1 VFLFDRGFMDY
12 HADRFVDHSLLIEDG
27 TELLALLPAS
37 ERSEGADRV
46 LVSHGGLT
54 YGGFVVGPRFTVG
67 KAIETMGAVVNYLRE
82 VGVHRLLYKSIPFIY
97 AKYPCQEDL
106 YALHGAGARLVRRD
120 VSSAIDQTCRLA
132 MQERRLR
139 GSRKASKAGVI
150 VRECQNYEAYWHVLG
165 QKLLE
170 RHGVKP
176 VHSLDEIRM
185 LAARFPKNIRLF
197 GAFREDTLVAGVL
210 MFVSDSVAHAQY
222 IASSDEG
229 RDVGA
234 LDLLFAWLIGDVFA
248 GKPYFD
254 FGISTEDGGKVVNRG
269 LLDQKEGFG
278 GRAVVHDF
286 YELETR

>member
-1 VFLFDRGFMDY
+1 
-12 HADRFVDHSLLIEDG
+12 
-27 TELLALLPAS
+27 
-37 ERSEGADRV
+37 
-46 LVSHGGLT
+46 
-54 YGGFVVGPRFTVG
+54 
-67 KAIETMGAVVNYLRE
+67 
-82 VGVHRLLYKSIPFIY
+82 
-97 AKYPCQEDL
+97 
-106 YALHGAGARLVRRD
+106 
-120 VSSAIDQTCRLA
+120 
-132 MQERRLR
+132 
-139 GSRKASKAGVI
+139 
-150 VRECQNYEAYWHVLG
+150 
-165 QKLLE
+165 
-170 RHGVKP
+170 
-176 VHSLDEIRM
+176 M